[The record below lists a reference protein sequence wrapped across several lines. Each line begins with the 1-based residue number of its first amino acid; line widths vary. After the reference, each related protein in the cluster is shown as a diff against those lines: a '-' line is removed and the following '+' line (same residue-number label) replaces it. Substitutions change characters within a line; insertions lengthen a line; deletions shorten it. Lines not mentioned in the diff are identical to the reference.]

1 MPGRFHRLSAEAAI
15 PPFDD
20 WNGALDKLESQTFQ
34 GLSAPTSQPRCD
46 HEAPRLVLFPAVALS
61 VSPSFERR

>member
-20 WNGALDKLESQTFQ
+20 WNGALGKMVPVNGDAACKRVNGLVNGKL
-34 GLSAPTSQPRCD
+34 GI
-46 HEAPRLVLFPAVALS
+46 
-61 VSPSFERR
+61 